1 MIDSVL
7 NLLFRCSHR
16 RLTRPV
22 TPVSKAGVP
31 QGQTYVVCLDCGK
44 QFAYDFQEMRI
55 GRPLESSREHGVLP
69 PDKPRPRARK
79 LKFALWAS
87 LPLAVFLG
95 SALKNKRP
103 QNGTPKDA
111 KPKRSGS

>member
-22 TPVSKAGVP
+22 TPVSKAGVA

-44 QFAYDFQEMRI
+44 QFSYDLEQMRI
-55 GRPLESSREHGVLP
+55 GKPLESSHEEGVLHP
-69 PDKPRPRARK
+69 GMPKPRGQK
-79 LKFALWAS
+79 VKYALWAS
-87 LPLAVFLG
+87 VPLAVLIG
-95 SALKNKRP
+95 AVLKTKRP
-103 QNGTPKDA
+103 QDQSG
-111 KPKRSGS
+111 KPPEPR